1 MLRGR
6 REGSMGDLRIL
17 EKSSDRE
24 RLEVSLENL
33 NLGIVN
39 LSCQGTNPHD

>member
-1 MLRGR
+1 
-6 REGSMGDLRIL
+6 MGDLRIL
-17 EKSSDRE
+17 EKNSDRE

-39 LSCQGTNPHD
+39 LSRQGTNPHD